1 VGLAVNLA
9 GSRLSPLLGWIRED
23 AARKLFAFGGKGL
36 DALRAKAAT
45 FLKRYH
51 QTTDEYDPS
60 WDLRGLVQQGQF
72 IMNLGRRIA
81 DAPARPK
88 MKR

>member
-1 VGLAVNLA
+1 MNDVQQNVK
-9 GSRLSPLLGWIRED
+9 P
-23 AARKLFAFGGKGL
+23 AAS
-36 DALRAKAAT
+36 RAKAAA

-51 QTTDEYDPS
+51 QTTDDYDPS

-72 IMNLGRRIA
+72 IMDLARRIA
-81 DAPARPK
+81 DAPTRPK